1 LEFLALSSLSV
12 QIKVQYELMRILI
25 VDHDDRFRQF
35 LIAKLEEK
43 IGEVDI
49 VEVTKPHLAIA
60 LFESD
65 PYFEIVLSRLDFPS
79 GSFMQIQQHFQQF
92 GYQVPLI
99 GYGHQKEGKTS
110 TLPHGITA
118 LALDEENDFI
128 EFSKELFSQTPFA
141 PYQQAEVKKYSQ
153 VRLFFFWRF
162 NQMDFPLYLKL
173 SEEKYVK
180 ILNAGEKYGTQFLEK
195 YQNKG
200 QKYLYVEKKH
210 FEELALSLYKKPLV
224 EFDKSLSQEERKIR
238 RTQFMQQMVLSV
250 GVTPEVIEMAEEDL
264 AKIIAEAKNKKTL
277 SKLLMILEKS
287 GSYNADHASLLAYL
301 TAAMCDELGWS
312 TRRSKEK
319 LGFASLFH
327 DITLPDSRLAIINYR
342 SMKAIDKF
350 NRQSQERYKNHPL
363 KCAELVR
370 EITAKY
376 PQVDTIISQHH
387 ERPDGTGFPYGKDY
401 NQILPLSCVFIVAH
415 DFVSRV
421 YERHFNL
428 DDAIEILE
436 EMKGEYTLGQFN
448 RCMQAL
454 TNVVTAAKN

>member
-1 LEFLALSSLSV
+1 
-12 QIKVQYELMRILI
+12 MRILI
-25 VDHDDRFRQF
+25 VDDNDRFRQF

-49 VEVTKPHLAIA
+49 IEVTKPNLAIV
-60 LFESD
+60 LYESD
-65 PYFEIVLSRLDFPS
+65 PYFEVILSRLEFPS
-79 GSFMQIQQHFQQF
+79 GSFMQIHQHFKEE
-92 GYQVPLI
+92 
-99 GYGHQKEGKTS
+99 GHQVHLIAYGENS
-110 TLPHGITA
+110 PQEE
-118 LALDEENDFI
+118 LAVPSGVAAISLDEAHNFK
-128 EFSKELFSQTPFA
+128 EFSKELFSHPAFA
-141 PYQQAEVKKYSQ
+141 SHLPLEVKEYSQ

-162 NQMDFPLYLKL
+162 NQVDFPIYLRL
-173 SEEKYVK
+173 GEEKFVK
-180 ILNAGEKYGTQFLEK
+180 ILNAGEKYGPRFLEK
-195 YQNKG
+195 YQDKN

-224 EFDKSLSQEERKIR
+224 DFDKSLTEEERKIR

-250 GVTPEVIEMAEEDL
+250 GVTPEVIEMAEDDL

-277 SKLLMILEKS
+277 SKLLLILEKS
-287 GSYNADHASLLAYL
+287 GSYNADHANLLAYL

-342 SMKAIDKF
+342 SMRAIDKF
-350 NRQSQERYKNHPL
+350 HRQNQERYKSHPL
-363 KCAELVR
+363 NCAELVK

-387 ERPDGTGFPYGKDY
+387 ERPDGTGFPHGKDY

-436 EMKGEYTLGQFN
+436 EMKGEYSLGQFN

-454 TNVVTAAKN
+454 TKVVTAAKN